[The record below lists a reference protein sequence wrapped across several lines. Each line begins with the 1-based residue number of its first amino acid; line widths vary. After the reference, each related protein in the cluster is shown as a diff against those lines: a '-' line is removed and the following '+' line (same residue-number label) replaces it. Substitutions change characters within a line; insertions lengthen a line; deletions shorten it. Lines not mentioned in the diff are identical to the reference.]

1 MIIKRFFSLSLM
13 CIALPALGAE
23 HEIQMLNYADAGG
36 MVFEPGYLQVA
47 PGDTVTFVP
56 TNTGHHVRSH
66 IVPESV
72 EGWESEMDERFS
84 VTLEEQGVYVYYCP
98 PHLMMNMTG
107 VIQVGSE
114 AGNRTEVEEAASALA
129 RRAFQNSGRLASYL
143 SEVTWQPE

>member
-1 MIIKRFFSLSLM
+1 MKRLFSLSLL
-13 CIALPALGAE
+13 CISLPVLGAE
-23 HEIQMLNYADAGG
+23 HEIKMLNYADAGG

-66 IVPESV
+66 RVPDGAED
-72 EGWESEMDERFS
+72 WESDLDERFS

-114 AGNRTEVEEAASALA
+114 AGNRSEVEEAASALS
-129 RRAFQNSGRLASYL
+129 RRAFQNSGRLEEYL
-143 SEVTWQPE
+143 SEVAWRAE